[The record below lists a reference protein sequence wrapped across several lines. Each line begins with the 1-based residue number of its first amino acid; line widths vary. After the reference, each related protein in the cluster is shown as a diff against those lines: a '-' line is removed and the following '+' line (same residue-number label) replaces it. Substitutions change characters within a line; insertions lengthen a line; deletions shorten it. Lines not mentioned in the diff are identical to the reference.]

1 MPVEP
6 YTDMVNHAF
15 ANQYA
20 VPHFNICNLETI
32 RAVAAVAQERRS
44 PVIFGIHPVES
55 DYAGA
60 ANLAGLIRS
69 EIGNRPIRAAIHLDH
84 GPSVDHVVQAIQ
96 AGYTSVMFD
105 GSTIPLKDNVQI
117 TSEVVSLA
125 AAAGLSVEAE
135 VGTIGKT
142 AEYGAEIENPHLAD
156 PQACAQV
163 AATGIDALAVA
174 IGNAH
179 GVYIAE
185 PKLEFDRL
193 ASIREATN
201 IPLVLHGGSGI
212 PLNQVQ
218 QAITMGIAKFNIGTN
233 VHVAFTRACRTYLNT
248 NPGSHD
254 VMGMLNDAQA
264 AVRDVVEAG
273 IETAMSG
280 GRY

>member
-6 YTDMVNHAF
+6 YSDMVNHAF

-20 VPHFNICNLETI
+20 VPHFNVCNLETVQ
-32 RAVAAVAQERRS
+32 AVAAVAQERKS

-60 ANLAGLIRS
+60 ANLAGLIRT

-84 GPSVDHVVQAIQ
+84 GPSVDYVVQAIQ
-96 AGYTSVMFD
+96 AGFTSVMFD
-105 GSTIPLKDNVQI
+105 GSTIALEDNVRI
-117 TSEVVSLA
+117 TAEVVALA
-125 AAAGLSVEAE
+125 AAVGVSVEAE

-142 AEYGAEIENPHLAD
+142 AEYGTEIENPHLAD

-185 PKLEFDRL
+185 PRLEFDRL
-193 ASIREATN
+193 QSIRKATN

-212 PLNQVQ
+212 PADQVQ
-218 QAITMGIAKFNIGTN
+218 QAITMGIAKLNIGTN
-233 VHVAFTRACRTYLNT
+233 VHVAFTRACRAYLAAH
-248 NPGSHD
+248 PDSHD
-254 VMGMLNDAQA
+254 VMGMLGA
-264 AVRDVVEAG
+264 ARTATHEVVETG
-273 IETAMSG
+273 IRMAMSADC
-280 GRY
+280 Y